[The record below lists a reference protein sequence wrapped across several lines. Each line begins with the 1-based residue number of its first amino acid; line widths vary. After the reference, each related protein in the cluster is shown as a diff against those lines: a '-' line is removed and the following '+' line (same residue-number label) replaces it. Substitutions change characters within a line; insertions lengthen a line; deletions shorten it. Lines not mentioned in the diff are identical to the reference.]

1 MINYLTAGLV
11 LGVSAGLQPGPLTA
25 LVVRA
30 AARGGFAAAARVAFA
45 PLLTDGPII
54 LVAVLLLRPMR
65 EYGAV
70 LSALAV
76 GGAAYCLWLARETW
90 RLGAAPAAAAD
101 TRAPAGS
108 LREAVVVN
116 LLNPNPYLF
125 WLTAG
130 GAWLGRGGA
139 ADGAVFVAAFM
150 VGIVGTKV
158 AVAWVA
164 ARARTGGGRVPPWIA
179 RALALALVVFAVQM
193 LVAAV
198 RGGPGS

>member
-1 MINYLTAGLV
+1 MINYLTTGLI
-11 LGVSAGLQPGPLTA
+11 LGVSAGLQPGPLAA

-30 AARGGFAAAARVAFA
+30 AARGGFAAGARVAFA
-45 PLLTDGPII
+45 PLLTDGPVI
-54 LVAVLLLRPMR
+54 LLTVLLLRPMR
-65 EYGAV
+65 EYGVV

-76 GGAAYCLWLARETW
+76 CGAGYCLWLARETW
-90 RLGAAPAAAAD
+90 RPGAATAAD
-101 TRAPAGS
+101 TSTQVPAGS

-125 WLTAG
+125 WLTVG

-139 ADGAVFVAAFM
+139 ADGAAFVVAFM

-179 RALALALVVFAVQM
+179 RSLALALVVFAVQM
-193 LVAAV
+193 LVTAV
-198 RGGPGS
+198 RGGPGP